1 MRPSVHASLVDG
13 DGARFFGPGPCR
25 LLEGVDRLGSLSAVA
40 REMGMSYSKANRVVK
55 NAEQACGFPLLA
67 RRIGGA
73 DGGSSEL
80 TPRGADLLARYRA
93 FEAACSDAADAA
105 FASCFEGLFGMPRCA
120 CVVLANGRSER
131 FGSQKLLADLD
142 GRPVLAHT
150 LAALPEG
157 LLDTVVAAASGP
169 VADLAEGL
177 GLTCVAPNGPD
188 ISDSVRAG
196 LSAVGDAAGCL
207 VVCGDQPRL
216 APGDVFALVAC
227 HQANPGA
234 VVRLASRG
242 EPGNPVLWPRD
253 LFGALAGVEGDRGGA
268 ALIASRPDV
277 AARVVTV
284 EALGPESVADVDTPE
299 ELRRLGSCQ

>member
-1 MRPSVHASLVDG
+1 MRPSVHASIVDG
-13 DGARFFGPGPCR
+13 DGTRFFGLGPYR

-80 TPRGADLLARYRA
+80 TPRGSDLLARYRA
-93 FEAACSDAADAA
+93 FEASCAAAADAA
-105 FASCFEGLFGMPRCA
+105 FASCFEGLFDVPRCG

-131 FGSQKLLADLD
+131 FGSQKLLAELD
-142 GRPVLAHT
+142 GEPVLAHT
-150 LAALPEG
+150 LAALPDG
-157 LLDTVVAAASGP
+157 LLDVVVAAAPGP
-169 VADLAEGL
+169 VAELAEGL
-177 GLTCVAPNGPD
+177 GFTCVAPDGPD

-196 LSAVGDAAGCL
+196 LSAVGGAAGCL
-207 VVCGDQPRL
+207 FVCGDQPRL
-216 APGDVFALVAC
+216 TPGDVEALVGC
-227 HQANPGA
+227 HQTHPGA
-234 VVRLASRG
+234 VVRLSLGG

-253 LFGALAGVEGDRGGA
+253 LFGSLAGIEGDRGGA
-268 ALIASRPDV
+268 SLIDGRPDV

-284 EALGPESVADVDTPE
+284 EAQGPDSVADVDTPE
-299 ELRRLGSCQ
+299 ELRRLGTRQ